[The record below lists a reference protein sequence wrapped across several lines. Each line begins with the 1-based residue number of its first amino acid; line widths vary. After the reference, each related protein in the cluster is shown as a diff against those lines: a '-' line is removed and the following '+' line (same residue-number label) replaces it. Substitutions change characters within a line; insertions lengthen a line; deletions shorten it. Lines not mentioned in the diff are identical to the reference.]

1 MSSDPDDLSARLKAI
16 EASTGKRKAP
26 ARPSL
31 FAALFGSAAI
41 LMIGGLGW
49 MLLQPKPEPSLP
61 TAAAEEFQSAGSGF
75 GEFPATP
82 LPEPAPAPAPVPEGP
97 SAAELELRETLA
109 NLQAE
114 LAELRARPVET
125 GDPAAQAAI
134 ADLTAQLAA
143 MDASNAEA
151 RSALERQLIERDREL
166 ERIRMDLEIARLE
179 APGIGEDDA
188 RLAELE
194 RRRAAEA
201 AAREAR
207 ITSPMLAWSGVGGGA
222 NGESEVEAARLSA
235 DEAFVRGGAA
245 VAPMTRAEI
254 IVNPGH
260 TVVQG
265 TMIQAVLESAMD
277 STLPGVIRAVVS
289 EDVHSFDGTRIL
301 IPRGAQL
308 IGRYRSEVSLAQ
320 SRVMVGWDRIILPD
334 NQTVQISAFGGDEL
348 GRSGV
353 TGDVDSRFGTRFGS
367 AALISLIGAVPAAA
381 AASIDDDTTSDAA
394 SDVATDLRD
403 ASRSVM
409 QDYLSIRPVIRVP
422 QGTRITVMVDRD
434 LEIL

>member
-1 MSSDPDDLSARLKAI
+1 MKN
-16 EASTGKRKAP
+16 P
-26 ARPSL
+26 AQ
-31 FAALFGSAAI
+31 FWVKI
-41 LMIGGLGW
+41 
-49 MLLQPKPEPSLP
+49 
-61 TAAAEEFQSAGSGF
+61 
-75 GEFPATP
+75 
-82 LPEPAPAPAPVPEGP
+82 
-97 SAAELELRETLA
+97 
-109 NLQAE
+109 N
-114 LAELRARPVET
+114 
-125 GDPAAQAAI
+125 
-134 ADLTAQLAA
+134 
-143 MDASNAEA
+143 
-151 RSALERQLIERDREL
+151 RQLVERDREL
-166 ERIRMDLEIARLE
+166 ERIRMDLEIARLGP
-179 APGIGEDDA
+179 PGGGEEDA

-207 ITSPMLAWSGVGGGA
+207 VNSPMLAWSGMGGGA
-222 NGESEVEAARLSA
+222 EGESEVEAARLSA
-235 DEAFVRGGAA
+235 DEAFVRGGASP
-245 VAPMTRAEI
+245 APVTRAEL

-260 TVVQG
+260 TVVRG
-265 TMIQAVLESAMD
+265 TMIQAVLETAMD

-289 EDVHSFDGTRIL
+289 EDVHSFDGTRVL

-334 NQTVQISAFGGDEL
+334 NQTVAISAFGGDEL

-353 TGDVDSRFGTRFGS
+353 TGDVDTRFGQRFGS

-381 AASIDDDTTSDAA
+381 AASIDDEATSDAA
-394 SDVATDLRD
+394 SDVAGDLRD

-409 QDYLSIRPVIRVP
+409 QEYLSIRPVIRVP

>member
-1 MSSDPDDLSARLKAI
+1 MSSEPDDLSARLAAI
-16 EASTGKRKAP
+16 EASTGKRKAR

-31 FAALFGSAAI
+31 FTALLGSVAI
-41 LMIGGLGW
+41 LTVGGLGW
-49 MLLQPKPEPSLP
+49 MLMQPKSEPSMP
-61 TAAAEEFQSAGSGF
+61 TAAAEEFQTAGSGF
-75 GEFPATP
+75 GEFPRTP
-82 LPEPAPAPAPVPEGP
+82 APEPAPAPAPVPEGP
-97 SAAELELRETLA
+97 SAAELELREALA
-109 NLQAE
+109 RLQSE
-114 LAELRARPVET
+114 LEELRARPVET
-125 GDPAAQAAI
+125 GDPGAQAAI
-134 ADLTAQLAA
+134 TDLTAQMAA
-143 MDASNAEA
+143 LEASSAEA
-151 RSALERQLIERDREL
+151 RAALERQLVERDREL
-166 ERIRMDLEIARLE
+166 ERIRMDLEIARLG
-179 APGIGEDDA
+179 PQGEGEEDA

-207 ITSPMLAWSGVGGGA
+207 VNSPMLAWSGMGGGA
-222 NGESEVEAARLSA
+222 EGETAVEAARLSP

-245 VAPMTRAEI
+245 PAPVTRAEL

-265 TMIQAVLESAMD
+265 TMIQAVLETAMD

-289 EDVHSFDGTRIL
+289 EDVHSFDGTRVL

-334 NQTVQISAFGGDEL
+334 NQTVAISAFGGDEL

-353 TGDVDSRFGTRFGS
+353 TGDVDTRFGQRFGS

-381 AASIDDDTTSDAA
+381 AASIDGETTSEAA
-394 SDVATDLRD
+394 SDVAGDLRD

-422 QGTRITVMVDRD
+422 QGTRITVMVDHD

>member
-1 MSSDPDDLSARLKAI
+1 MSDEPVDLSARLAAI
-16 EASTGKRKAP
+16 EASTTRRDTRS
-26 ARPSL
+26 RPSL
-31 FAALFGSAAI
+31 RTALLGSAAI
-41 LMIGGLGW
+41 LTVGCVIWILM
-49 MLLQPKPEPSLP
+49 QPKPEPVMP

-75 GEFPATP
+75 GDF
-82 LPEPAPAPAPVPEGP
+82 EPAAAPGPVAPPAPVPEDP
-97 SAAELELRETLA
+97 SAAELELRDTLA
-109 NLQAE
+109 ALQAE
-114 LAELRARPVET
+114 LAELRARPLSE

-134 ADLTAQLAA
+134 ADLAAQLAA
-143 MDASNAEA
+143 LEA
-151 RSALERQLIERDREL
+151 GSLEAQRALERQLVERDREL
-166 ERIRMDLEIARLE
+166 ERIRMDLEIARLGP
-179 APGIGEDDA
+179 PGGAEEDA

-207 ITSPMLAWSGVGGGA
+207 VNSPMLAWSGMGSGA
-222 NGESEVEAARLSA
+222 EEESGQEAARLSA

-245 VAPMTRAEI
+245 PAPVTRAEV

-265 TMIQAVLESAMD
+265 TMIQAVLETAMD
-277 STLPGVIRAVVS
+277 STLPGVIRAVIS

-334 NQTVQISAFGGDEL
+334 NQSIQISAFGGDEL
-348 GRSGV
+348 GRSGI
-353 TGDVDSRFGTRFGS
+353 TGDVDTRFGQRFGS
-367 AALISLIGAVPAAA
+367 AALISLIGAVPAVAA
-381 AASIDDDTTSDAA
+381 ADISDETASDVA

>member
-1 MSSDPDDLSARLKAI
+1 MTGEPQDLSTRLAAL
-16 EASTGKRKAP
+16 EASTGKRKAR

-31 FAALFGSAAI
+31 FTALLGSAAI
-41 LMIGGLGW
+41 LTIGGFAW
-49 MLLQPKPEPSLP
+49 MLMQPKPEPAMP
-61 TAAAEEFQSAGSGF
+61 TAAAEEFQTTGSGF

-82 LPEPAPAPAPVPEGP
+82 VAEPTPAAEPVPEGP
-97 SAAELELRETLA
+97 SASELELREALA
-109 NLQAE
+109 TLQAE
-114 LAELRARPVET
+114 LAELRSRPAEA

-134 ADLTAQLAA
+134 TELTAQMAA
-143 MDASNAEA
+143 LEAASAEA
-151 RSALERQLIERDREL
+151 RSALERQLVEREREL
-166 ERIRMDLEIARLE
+166 ERIGMDLEIARLGT
-179 APGIGEDDA
+179 PSGGEEDA

-207 ITSPMLAWSGVGGGA
+207 VTSPMLAWSGMGGGTD
-222 NGESEVEAARLSA
+222 GETEAEAARLSD
-235 DEAFVRGGAA
+235 DEAFVRSGAA
-245 VAPMTRAEI
+245 AAPSTRAEI
-254 IVNPGH
+254 IVNPSH

-265 TMIQAVLESAMD
+265 TMIQAVLETAMD

-289 EDVHSFDGTRIL
+289 EDVHSFDGSRVL

-353 TGDVDSRFGTRFGS
+353 TGDVDTRFGQRFGS

-381 AASIDDDTTSDAA
+381 AASIDDETTSDAA
-394 SDVATDLRD
+394 GDVASDLRD

-422 QGTRITVMVDRD
+422 QGARITVMVDRD

>member
-1 MSSDPDDLSARLKAI
+1 MSAEPDDLSARLAAI
-16 EASTGKRKAP
+16 EASTGKRKARG
-26 ARPSL
+26 RPSL
-31 FAALFGSAAI
+31 IATLLGTAALI
-41 LMIGGLGW
+41 TVGGLGW
-49 MLLQPKPEPSLP
+49 LLLQPKPEPTLP
-61 TAAAEEFQSAGSGF
+61 TAAAAEFQTAGSGF
-75 GEFPATP
+75 GEFPPRPAP
-82 LPEPAPAPAPVPEGP
+82 PPAPAPAPLPEGP
-97 SAAELELRETLA
+97 SVAELELRETLA
-109 NLQAE
+109 TLQAE

-134 ADLTAQLAA
+134 AELTAQLAA
-143 MDASNAEA
+143 LDAANAEA
-151 RSALERQLIERDREL
+151 RSALERQLLERDREL
-166 ERIRMDLEIARLE
+166 ERIRMDLEIARLG
-179 APGIGEDDA
+179 APGGSEEDA

-207 ITSPMLAWSGVGGGA
+207 ITSPMLAWSGMGGGA
-222 NGESEVEAARLSA
+222 SGESEVEAARLSA

-245 VAPMTRAEI
+245 AAPVTRAEV

-265 TMIQAVLESAMD
+265 TMIQAVLDTAMD

-289 EDVHSFDGTRIL
+289 EDVQSFDGTRIL

-308 IGRYRSEVSLAQ
+308 IGRYRSEVALAQ

-334 NQTVQISAFGGDEL
+334 NQTVQISAFGADEL

-353 TGDVDSRFGTRFGS
+353 TGDVDSRLGQRFGS

-381 AASIDDDTTSDAA
+381 AASISDEETSDVA

-403 ASRSVM
+403 ASTSVM

>member
-1 MSSDPDDLSARLKAI
+1 MSGESDDLSARLAAI
-16 EASTGKRKAP
+16 EASTGKRKAR

-31 FAALFGSAAI
+31 VTALLGSAAI
-41 LMIGGLGW
+41 LIVGGLGW
-49 MLLQPKPEPSLP
+49 MLMQPKSEPTMP
-61 TAAAEEFQSAGSGF
+61 TAAAEEFQTAGSGF
-75 GEFPATP
+75 GEFPPAP
-82 LPEPAPAPAPVPEGP
+82 APEPAPAPVPVLEGP

-109 NLQAE
+109 TLQAE
-114 LAELRARPVET
+114 LAELRARPVDA

-134 ADLTAQLAA
+134 ADLTAQMAA
-143 MDASNAEA
+143 LEAASAEA
-151 RSALERQLIERDREL
+151 RSALERQLVERDREL
-166 ERIRMDLEIARLE
+166 ERIRMDLEIARLGP
-179 APGIGEDDA
+179 PGGGEEDA

-207 ITSPMLAWSGVGGGA
+207 VNSPMLAWSGMGGGA
-222 NGESEVEAARLSA
+222 DGETAIEAARLSA
-235 DEAFVRGGAA
+235 DEAFVRSGASP
-245 VAPMTRAEI
+245 APVTRAEL

-265 TMIQAVLESAMD
+265 TMIQAVLETAMD

-289 EDVHSFDGTRIL
+289 EDVHSFDGTRVL

-334 NQTVQISAFGGDEL
+334 SQTVAISAFGGDEL

-353 TGDVDSRFGTRFGS
+353 TGDVDTRFGQRFGS

-381 AASIDDDTTSDAA
+381 AASIDDETTSDAA
-394 SDVATDLRD
+394 SDVAGDLRD

>member
-1 MSSDPDDLSARLKAI
+1 MSGEPDGLSARLAAI
-16 EASTGKRKAP
+16 EASTGKRKTRP
-26 ARPSL
+26 RPSL
-31 FAALFGSAAI
+31 FTALLGSAAI
-41 LMIGGLGW
+41 LTIGVLAW
-49 MLLQPKPEPSLP
+49 MLLQPKADPVMP
-61 TAAAEEFQSAGSGF
+61 TAAAEEFQTAGSGF
-75 GEFPATP
+75 GEF
-82 LPEPAPAPAPVPEGP
+82 LPTTAPAPAPSAEPVPEGP
-97 SAAELELRETLA
+97 SAAEQELRETLA
-109 NLQAE
+109 ALQAE
-114 LAELRARPVET
+114 LADLRARPADA

-134 ADLTAQLAA
+134 ADLTAQMAA
-143 MDASNAEA
+143 LEASAAEA
-151 RSALERQLIERDREL
+151 RNTLERQLVERDREL
-166 ERIRMDLEIARLE
+166 ERIRMDLEIARLGP
-179 APGIGEDDA
+179 PGGAEEDA

-207 ITSPMLAWSGVGGGA
+207 VTSPMLAWSGMGSGA
-222 NGESEVEAARLSA
+222 EEESAQEAARLSA
-235 DEAFVRGGAA
+235 DEAFVRDGAA
-245 VAPMTRAEI
+245 PAPATRAEV
-254 IVNPGH
+254 IVNPSH

-265 TMIQAVLESAMD
+265 TMIQAVLETAMD

-334 NQTVQISAFGGDEL
+334 NQSIRISAFGGDEL
-348 GRSGV
+348 GRSGM
-353 TGDVDSRFGTRFGS
+353 TGDVDSRFGQRFGS
-367 AALISLIGAVPAAA
+367 AALISLIGAAPAVA
-381 AASIDDDTTSDAA
+381 AASISDETTSDTA

-409 QDYLSIRPVIRVP
+409 QDYLSIPPVIRVP
-422 QGTRITVMVDRD
+422 QGARITVMVDRD